1 MALPPPLT
9 SPLSGRPGILV
20 VDDEPRSVEVI
31 ARVLDEDFEVF
42 TALSAAEALRIL
54 ETEWVQVVFSD
65 QRMPEMSGVE
75 FLTQVRERWPDVLR
89 IVITGYIDPEDII
102 GAINTAGIHQFITKP
117 WHPDHLLLTARNAAR
132 TYQLQREHERLT
144 SELKLA
150 AGVAESRVASRRE
163 RVRRQ
168 YRFDSL
174 VRTPGSPIDE
184 VCRKAAQVAGFNVPV
199 LVLGETGTGKEL
211 LARAIHYGSP
221 RADRPFYGENCG
233 AIPDELLE
241 SELFGHKKGA
251 FTGAHTNRLG
261 LLEQA
266 DGGTIFLDEIGD
278 ISPAFQVKLLR
289 FLQEG
294 EIRPVGSNETRRV
307 DVRVIAATH
316 RDLTAEV
323 RAGRFREDLY
333 YRLSTMT
340 LTMPPL
346 RDHPADIPVL
356 ARHILDRL
364 MAAHGKTVKGFTG
377 ETLACLEAYG
387 WPGNVRELQNEIM
400 RMLVLCEGEWLGADL
415 LSDTV
420 LRGAAMAAGGRHG
433 HAAEGADGRTGGI
446 PGIAAPGLAIDGRA
460 PDGAAALE
468 VLAQGGP
475 LKTRIERIEA
485 GILLE
490 TLVRCRWNKSRAAD
504 ELGLSRMGLRAKL
517 ERYGIERGPAAQRH

>member
-1 MALPPPLT
+1 MVL
-9 SPLSGRPGILV
+9 SPRPGILV

-31 ARVLDEDFEVF
+31 ARVLDEDFDVH

-54 ETEWVQVVFSD
+54 EAEWIQIVFSD
-65 QRMPEMSGVE
+65 QRMPDVSGVQ

-132 TYQLQREHERLT
+132 LFQLQREHDRL
-144 SELKLA
+144 SGELKLSSP
-150 AGVAESRVASRRE
+150 VAESRVVARRD
-163 RVRRQ
+163 RVRHY

-174 VRTPGSPIDE
+174 IRTPGSPVDE
-184 VCRKAAQVAGFNVPV
+184 VCRKAALVAGFNVA
-199 LVLGETGTGKEL
+199 LLILGETGTGKEL
-211 LARAIHYGSP
+211 LARAVHYGSP
-221 RADRPFYGENCG
+221 RCDRPFYAENCG

-251 FTGAHTNRLG
+251 FTGAHTTRIG

-266 DGGTIFLDEIGD
+266 DGGTVFLDEIGD

-294 EIRPVGSNETRRV
+294 EIRPVGSNETKTV
-307 DVRVIAATH
+307 DVRVLAATH

-333 YRLSTMT
+333 YRLSTMA

-346 RDHPADIPVL
+346 RDRPHDVAVL

-364 MAAHGKTVKGFTG
+364 TAANGKPVAGFTP
-377 ETLACLEAYG
+377 ETLSCLEAYG
-387 WPGNVRELQNEIM
+387 WPGNVRELQNEIL
-400 RMLVLCEGEWLGADL
+400 RMLVLCEGDTLGAEL
-415 LSDTV
+415 LSDHV
-420 LRGAAMAAGGRHG
+420 RHGAAINRHG
-433 HAAEGADGRTGGI
+433 RNDSGGNGDAD
-446 PGIAAPGLAIDGRA
+446 AI
-460 PDGAAALE
+460 ALE

-517 ERYGIERGPAAQRH
+517 ERYGIERGPTTQPH

>member
-1 MALPPPLT
+1 MTLPA
-9 SPLSGRPGILV
+9 RPGILV

-31 ARVLDEDFEVF
+31 ARVLDEDFDVH
-42 TALSAAEALRIL
+42 TALSAADALRIL
-54 ETEWVQVVFSD
+54 ENEWIQIVFSD
-65 QRMPEMSGVE
+65 QRMPDVSGVE
-75 FLTQVRERWPDVLR
+75 FLTQVRERWPDVVR

-132 TYQLQREHERLT
+132 LFQLQREHDRL
-144 SELKLA
+144 SGELKLLTP
-150 AGVAESRVASRRE
+150 VAEGRVVMRRD
-163 RVRRQ
+163 RVRQR
-168 YRFDSL
+168 YHFDSM
-174 VRTPGSPIDE
+174 VRAPGSPVDE

-199 LVLGETGTGKEL
+199 LILGETGTGKEL
-211 LARAIHYGSP
+211 LARAVHYGSP
-221 RADRPFYGENCG
+221 RSDRPFYAENCG

-251 FTGAHTNRLG
+251 FTGAHSTRIG

-266 DGGTIFLDEIGD
+266 DGGTVFLDEIGD

-294 EIRPVGSNETRRV
+294 EIRPVGSNETKTV
-307 DVRVIAATH
+307 DVRVLAATH

-323 RAGRFREDLY
+323 RAGRFREDLF
-333 YRLSTMT
+333 YRLSTMA

-346 RDHPADIPVL
+346 RDRPADIPVL

-364 MAAHGKTVKGFTG
+364 SAANGKPVSGFAP
-377 ETLACLEAYG
+377 ETLPCLEAYG

-400 RMLVLCEGEWLGADL
+400 RMLVLCEGDTLGTEL
-415 LSDTV
+415 LSDHV
-420 LRGAAMAAGGRHG
+420 LRGAAMNARPNRDGGG
-433 HAAEGADGRTGGI
+433 DALAD
-446 PGIAAPGLAIDGRA
+446 AITLE
-460 PDGAAALE
+460 ALS
-468 VLAQGGP
+468 QGGP
-475 LKTRIERIEA
+475 LKGRIERVEA
-485 GILLE
+485 SILLE

-517 ERYGIERGPAAQRH
+517 ERYGIERGPMTQRH

>member
-1 MALPPPLT
+1 MTAPA
-9 SPLSGRPGILV
+9 RPGILV

-31 ARVLDEDFEVF
+31 ARVLDEDFDVH
-42 TALSAAEALRIL
+42 TALSAADALRIL
-54 ETEWVQVVFSD
+54 ETEWIQIVFSD
-65 QRMPEMSGVE
+65 QRMPDVSGVA
-75 FLTQVRERWPDVLR
+75 FLTQVRERWPEVIR

-132 TYQLQREHERLT
+132 LYQLQREHDRL
-144 SELKLA
+144 SGELKLLA
-150 AGVAESRVASRRE
+150 PVAERRVVTTRE
-163 RVRRQ
+163 RVRQ
-168 YRFDSL
+168 HYRFDSL
-174 VRTPGSPIDE
+174 IRAPGSPVDE
-184 VCRKAAQVAGFNVPV
+184 VCRKAGQVAGFNVPV

-211 LARAIHYGSP
+211 LARAIHYASP
-221 RADRPFYGENCG
+221 RSDRPFYAENCG

-251 FTGAHTNRLG
+251 FTGAHTTRIG

-266 DGGTIFLDEIGD
+266 DGGTVFLDEIGD

-294 EIRPVGSNETRRV
+294 EIRPVGSNETRTV
-307 DVRVIAATH
+307 DVRVLAATH

-346 RDHPADIPVL
+346 RDRPADIPVL

-364 MAAHGKTVKGFTG
+364 GTAHGKPVAGFAPD
-377 ETLACLEAYG
+377 TLACLEGYG

-400 RMLVLCEGEWLGADL
+400 RMLVLCEGDALGAEL

-420 LRGAAMAAGGRHG
+420 LRGAALNARPPSGTDAATL
-433 HAAEGADGRTGGI
+433 E
-446 PGIAAPGLAIDGRA
+446 
-460 PDGAAALE
+460 ALTQ
-468 VLAQGGP
+468 AGP
-475 LKTRIERIEA
+475 LKSRIERVEA

-517 ERYGIERGPAAQRH
+517 ERYGIERGPMTQRH

>member
-1 MALPPPLT
+1 MTA
-9 SPLSGRPGILV
+9 SPRPGILV

-31 ARVLDEDFEVF
+31 ARVLDEDFDVH
-42 TALSAAEALRIL
+42 TALSAEEALRLL
-54 ETEWVQVVFSD
+54 ETEWIQIVFSD
-65 QRMPEMSGVE
+65 QRMPEVSGVE
-75 FLTQVRERWPDVLR
+75 FLTEVRERWPEVVR

-132 TYQLQREHERLT
+132 LYQLQREHDRL
-144 SELKLA
+144 SGELKLLTP
-150 AGVAESRVASRRE
+150 VAESRVVTRRE
-163 RVRRQ
+163 RVAQ
-168 YRFDSL
+168 HYRFDSL
-174 VRTPGSPIDE
+174 VRAPGSPVDA

-221 RADRPFYGENCG
+221 RSDRPFYAENCG

-251 FTGAHTNRLG
+251 FTGAHSTRIG

-294 EIRPVGSNETRRV
+294 EIRPVGSNETRTV
-307 DVRVIAATH
+307 DVRVLAATH
-316 RDLTAEV
+316 RDLPAEV

-333 YRLSTMT
+333 YRLATMT

-346 RDHPADIPVL
+346 RDRPADIPVL
-356 ARHILDRL
+356 ARNLLDRL
-364 MAAHGKTVKGFTG
+364 SAAHGKPVAGFTD
-377 ETLACLEAYG
+377 ETLACLEGYG

-400 RMLVLCEGEWLGADL
+400 RMLVLCEGDRLGAEL

-420 LRGAAMAAGGRHG
+420 LRGAAMSAHAPPAG
-433 HAAEGADGRTGGI
+433 TGG
-446 PGIAAPGLAIDGRA
+446 D
-460 PDGAAALE
+460 AAALE
-468 VLAQGGP
+468 ALAQGGP
-475 LKTRIERIEA
+475 LKTRIERVEA

-517 ERYGIERGPAAQRH
+517 ERYGIERAATAQRH